1 MTISKSPNRTIR
13 GIRDSIP
20 SGYVLGRTDTGD
32 GATHLISMKELAQ
45 QTGTSKGGGISS
57 VSLSL
62 DTGLYTVGGS
72 PGSDLVGTLDNQA
85 ANKVFAGPATGSAAK
100 PAFRSLVA
108 ADLPLATGSAF
119 GAVKPDGT
127 SITITGGVISAAGYT
142 LPTATTTVLGG
153 VKVDGTT
160 ITIASGVISAAGYTL
175 PTASTTVL
183 GGVKVD
189 GTSITINTG
198 VIGAAYVILGTG
210 VPTALKPAGT
220 LYSRTDAAGLYV
232 STSTVSGGKTV
243 VQTAYDI
250 HGNSTPGNITLPG
263 APTVGHLIIVFV
275 HWGEANMAAPTINTS
290 AWTQFITVTSGSNE
304 PCFAVYRY
312 VQTGDTAVLPAICT
326 AGTAYWGATAFEIS
340 GVSGTFA
347 TDVEASSGTFGNVS
361 SITAPSITTASTG
374 TLALLAGGQYNGNT
388 NPTLGGSGTWTTDQ
402 SAHNA
407 MNFGSVACGHQTVS
421 ASGTAVAGTVTF
433 GASDAGTSV
442 MQCILSGGSG
452 SVVTGWTLIGP

>member
-127 SITITGGVISAAGYT
+127 SITITGGVISAAGN
-142 LPTATTTVLGG
+142 
-153 VKVDGTT
+153 
-160 ITIASGVISAAGYTL
+160 TL

-232 STSTVSGGKTV
+232 STPTVSGGKTV

-263 APTVGHLIIVFV
+263 APTVGHLIFVFV
-275 HWGEANMAAPTINTS
+275 HWGEAYMAAPTINTS

>member
-127 SITITGGVISAAGYT
+127 SITITG
-142 LPTATTTVLGG
+142 
-153 VKVDGTT
+153 
-160 ITIASGVISAAGYTL
+160 GVISAAGYTL

-402 SAHNA
+402 SAHNST
-407 MNFGSVACGHQTVS
+407 NFGSVACGHQTVS

-452 SVVTGWTLIGP
+452 LVVAGWTLIGP